1 MPSHSLSTDRQRL
14 IRIAFLGAL
23 VPWSHA
29 LATAKDWDG
38 NSSAEKKA
46 ISLVGADTVL
56 SEEDIEAI
64 QNLIREDR
72 YDDAEAIVE
81 ERLRTHPNDGRA
93 LANQSRI
100 LTYRAEQFRDNS
112 RLDEALEIAERSIQL
127 LPNDPLPYIT
137 RANAH
142 RIAQRYEK
150 AFADATTAV
159 QCDPNFPMAHVIRGF
174 ACHHLHDLE
183 GMGREAKIGLEI
195 DPRHPESRA
204 MLAAY
209 LFAKGK
215 IDEGISQL
223 DRAIATTPNM
233 AALHFLKGYA
243 LEKKGSHREAVD
255 NFTKAIEINDQI
267 PGYFC
272 RRAISL
278 GNAGDF
284 RAALRDVDAAE
295 TIMPTYFDVASA
307 RAMITQKQ
315 KGYGHSGQTIAVG
328 LQSNPQS
335 ADLWQGKGFNH
346 YSNRQ
351 YSQAI
356 EAFQKA
362 LEINPGYGEAHMGI
376 GMVCIQQGKLDEALI
391 HLNRATRHKEHLG
404 RAYFEKSLVYI
415 AKKDYEA
422 AKVELANAIK
432 YEPGNATY
440 QQQLKNIQR
449 FIK

>member
-1 MPSHSLSTDRQRL
+1 MPSHLLSTVRQQL
-14 IRIAFLGAL
+14 MRIAFLGAL
-23 VPWSHA
+23 APWTHV
-29 LATAKDWDG
+29 LATAQDFDG
-38 NSSAEKKA
+38 IASAEEKA
-46 ISLVGADTVL
+46 ISVVGIDAIL
-56 SEEDIEAI
+56 SETDVEII

-72 YDDAEAIVE
+72 YDEAEAIVE
-81 ERLRTHPNDGRA
+81 GRLQTHPDDGRA
-93 LANQSRI
+93 LANRSRI

-112 RLDEALEIAERSIQL
+112 RINEALEIAERSIQL
-127 LPNDPLPYIT
+127 LPNDPLPYIA

-215 IDEGISQL
+215 LDEGISQL
-223 DRAIATTPNM
+223 DRAIATTPKM
-233 AALHFLKGYA
+233 AALYFLKGYA
-243 LEKKGSHREAVD
+243 LEKKGLHREAVD
-255 NFTKAIEINDQI
+255 YFTKAIEINDQI

-295 TIMPTYFDVASA
+295 SIMPTYFDVASA

-356 EAFQKA
+356 DAFQKA

-415 AKKDYEA
+415 AKKDYES
-422 AKVELANAIK
+422 AKMELDNAIK

-449 FIK
+449 FVK